1 MIHSSKSCLIVLSL
15 VCLAACQDVSSEEA
29 SARAIFSN
37 YTSGLLALTTVNS
50 TTYSL
55 FSLIVGGAALAIAI
69 GYLYSTS
76 PAFQDTLQGQFQ
88 SHYRSFQEDPSSTL
102 RKFSEMDGLV
112 GLVAKA
118 FSIYSKLNEDDE
130 E

>member
-55 FSLIVGGAALAIAI
+55 IRGGFCQSNLLK
-69 GYLYSTS
+69 LYFR
-76 PAFQDTLQGQFQ
+76 PAGPDHSELHHLQ
-88 SHYRSFQEDPSSTL
+88 SHQRRLLPEQSSQTIL
-102 RKFSEMDGLV
+102 Q
-112 GLVAKA
+112 ACWP
-118 FSIYSKLNEDDE
+118 
-130 E
+130 